1 LYNQISE
8 YIESQK
14 EELVEL
20 VQNLVKIPTVNPPGD
35 NYDKFSQLA
44 SNWLSDAGITVEV
57 VEIPKE
63 SLSEL
68 VPYGMGLPRFN
79 ILGRLKGS
87 GGYPVLCLN
96 GHYDVVPVGTGWSKE
111 PFSPVIENGR
121 IYGRGSCD
129 TKGGIAAMMMAVKAI
144 SQCKVNLKGELI
156 IALTPDEELS
166 SGAGVSYLL
175 NKELIK
181 PQYAIITEPTGPK
194 NIVIGQKGGIWGEIS
209 VKGKSSH
216 AAIPFAGE
224 NAFIKLV
231 EVADSIEKKF
241 KPFLAKKKSKY
252 KFLPG
257 EDISTITLG
266 GKVQSGQEAAIIP
279 NISSMSFDYRIIP
292 DDSVDDGEK
301 LLLNFI
307 ENLNKENPNL
317 KIGVT
322 VWFKG
327 SHYVTSS
334 ENDLCRVMRKT
345 IKENL
350 LQEPIYTV
358 SSVWAETTYFIDKGV
373 QAVTYGPGRGGIH
386 AEDESVLIEDLVA
399 TSKVFADTS
408 VELLT

>member
-20 VQNLVKIPTVNPPGD
+20 VQNLVKIPTVNPPGE
-35 NYDKFSQLA
+35 NYDKFTKLA
-44 SNWLSDAGITVEV
+44 SNWLSDAGIGVEV
-57 VEIPKE
+57 IEIPKE
-63 SLSEL
+63 LLSEL

-87 GGYPVLCLN
+87 GDHPVLCLN
-96 GHYDVVPVGTGWSKE
+96 GHYDVVPSGTGWSKE

-129 TKGGIAAMMMAVKAI
+129 TKGGIASMMMAVKAI
-144 SQCKVNLKGELI
+144 SQCKINLKGELI

-241 KPFLAKKKSKY
+241 KPFLSKKKSQY
-252 KFLPG
+252 KFLPR

-266 GKVQSGQEAAIIP
+266 GKVQSGHEAAIVP
-279 NISSMSFDYRIIP
+279 NKSSMSFDYRIIP

-345 IKENL
+345 INEHL
-350 LQEPIYTV
+350 LQ
-358 SSVWAETTYFIDKGV
+358 
-373 QAVTYGPGRGGIH
+373 
-386 AEDESVLIEDLVA
+386 
-399 TSKVFADTS
+399 
-408 VELLT
+408 